1 MKRPDDQAK
10 KGQRTCP
17 NGHRFIKS
25 SDCPTCPYCEA
36 ARAPTDGWMAKLAA
50 PARRALEHA
59 GIRTLTALAERSEK
73 DVLALHGFGPSTLPI
88 LRNEMNAAG
97 LQFAPTITKMR
108 DIPKKPTNTDEY
120 LEQIPAAQRK
130 ALQALRKQILA
141 AAPGA
146 EEHFGYGLPGFK
158 HNGHPMLYLGAAK
171 NHVAL
176 YGSVPAGFKERLK
189 DFTVSKGTIQFTPEK
204 PLPAGLVKDIVKAK
218 VAEIELRWPAKPAR
232 TAAKKAEGKAA
243 KKK

>member
-59 GIRTLTALAERSEK
+59 GISTLKQLAERNEHEL
-73 DVLALHGFGPSTLPI
+73 LALHGFGPATLPM
-88 LRNEMNAAG
+88 LRNELRTVG
-97 LQFAPTITKMR
+97 LQFTTTEKNMR
-108 DIPKKPTNTDEY
+108 DQPKKPANTEEY
-120 LEQIPAAQRK
+120 LAQLPADQRK
-130 ALQALRKQILA
+130 ALETLRKQILA

-171 NHVAL
+171 KHVAL
-176 YGSVPAGFKERLK
+176 YGSVPVGFKERLK
-189 DFTVSKGTIQFTPEK
+189 DFTVSKGAIQFTPEK

-232 TAAKKAEGKAA
+232 TAAKKAAGKAA
-243 KKK
+243 KK